1 MFTETRLTQGVRLYV
16 RRTEQFKT
24 VTFSIRFKQPLTSE
38 GASERAVL
46 ANILEDSTETY
57 PSRAALRQVLETM
70 YGTLY
75 YTDVGKRGGYHYLSV
90 NAECVD
96 DRLIRDENITD
107 WTIRLLADAVLRPNL
122 QDGVFKQQVFEREK
136 QTVLER
142 VRSLYDDKTRFAQQR
157 LLTLLRPEGPESIR
171 ATGEEA
177 HLEALTPE
185 KTMAAYRRMI
195 DEDEIE
201 IYVVGAVDEE
211 AVTSALKEAFH
222 FEGRVPAV
230 LPEKAERGNGKE
242 GRVSEKQNMKQGKLH
257 IGFSTPVLF
266 GTEDFPKM
274 QLANGIFGGFPHSK
288 LFMNVREKE
297 SMAYYAASSY
307 LSRYGL
313 ITVSA
318 GIDADLADKATKL
331 IDEQLEAMRAGE
343 ISDEEL
349 SQTKAMLANQ
359 LREALDSSRGQIE
372 IFDQYKDLPGGFTPE
387 GWITKWEPVTPEDIR
402 KMAEKIERQLVYLL
416 SGKEES
422 ADANA

>member
-1 MFTETRLTQGVRLYV
+1 MFTETRLTEGVRLYV
-16 RRTEQFKT
+16 RKTDQFKT
-24 VTFSIRFKQPLTSE
+24 ITFSVRFKQPLTAE

-46 ANILEDSTETY
+46 ANILEDSSEAY
-57 PSRAALRQVLETM
+57 PSRAALRQALEAM

-75 YTDVGKRGGYHYLSV
+75 YTDVGKRGDYHYVSV

-96 DRLIRDENITD
+96 DRLIRDEGITD
-107 WTIRLLADAVLRPNL
+107 WTIRLLSDAILRPNL
-122 QDGVFKQQVFEREK
+122 QDGVFKPQIFEREK

-142 VRSLYDDKTRFAQQR
+142 VRSIYDDKTRYAQQR
-157 LLTLLRPEGPESIR
+157 LMTLLRPDGPESIR
-171 ATGEEA
+171 ATGEENL
-177 HLEALTPE
+177 LEALTPE
-185 KTMAAYRRMI
+185 KVMEAYRRMI
-195 DEDEIE
+195 EEDEIE

-211 AVTSALKEAFH
+211 VLTAALKQAFH
-222 FEGRVPAV
+222 FKGRIPAE
-230 LPEKAERGNGKE
+230 LPEKAILGAGKE

-274 QLANGIFGGFPHSK
+274 QIANGIFGGFPHSK

-318 GIDADLADKATKL
+318 GIDADLAEKATQL
-331 IDEQLEAMRAGE
+331 IDEQLEVMRAGE
-343 ISDEEL
+343 ISDAEL

-387 GWITKWEPVTPEDIR
+387 GWIAKWDPVTVDDVRE
-402 KMAEKIERQLVYLL
+402 MAGKIERQLVYLL

-422 ADANA
+422 TNEKA

>member
-1 MFTETRLTQGVRLYV
+1 
-16 RRTEQFKT
+16 
-24 VTFSIRFKQPLTSE
+24 
-38 GASERAVL
+38 
-46 ANILEDSTETY
+46 
-57 PSRAALRQVLETM
+57 
-70 YGTLY
+70 
-75 YTDVGKRGGYHYLSV
+75 
-90 NAECVD
+90 
-96 DRLIRDENITD
+96 
-107 WTIRLLADAVLRPNL
+107 TIRLLADAVLRPNL

-266 GTEDFPKM
+266 G
-274 QLANGIFGGFPHSK
+274 
-288 LFMNVREKE
+288 
-297 SMAYYAASSY
+297 
-307 LSRYGL
+307 
-313 ITVSA
+313 
-318 GIDADLADKATKL
+318 
-331 IDEQLEAMRAGE
+331 
-343 ISDEEL
+343 
-349 SQTKAMLANQ
+349 
-359 LREALDSSRGQIE
+359 
-372 IFDQYKDLPGGFTPE
+372 
-387 GWITKWEPVTPEDIR
+387 
-402 KMAEKIERQLVYLL
+402 
-416 SGKEES
+416 
-422 ADANA
+422 